1 MKKTVENH
9 SEGEEFDADEPDEV
23 DEENN
28 AESDKVLIALLLN
41 VTSTKSKQKPAPAS
55 KKKPPKPKSEEED
68 DEEDEDEEDDEEDEE
83 DEDDEDESNDA
94 TFLVSKSDLA
104 DKDTDPPL
112 WRIDGKALLQK
123 YIPFKDDEGKT
134 LYRNTYTY
142 SGWSINNKNNYYPAS
157 IVFKQQS
164 QKEHVV
170 EFQRDLLPKEEENDD

>member
-1 MKKTVENH
+1 M
-9 SEGEEFDADEPDEV
+9 SGA
-23 DEENN
+23 
-28 AESDKVLIALLLN
+28 
-41 VTSTKSKQKPAPAS
+41 
-55 KKKPPKPKSEEED
+55 
-68 DEEDEDEEDDEEDEE
+68 
-83 DEDDEDESNDA
+83 
-94 TFLVSKSDLA
+94 FLVSKSDLA